1 MLPPTDHLRALA
13 VGALQRCGVAPGS
26 TAPARTPIT
35 GEGLGAFGA
44 GRRPRRCARPCGRR
58 RSARGARHR
67 RPSRG
72 EVVRRFGNLVRD
84 HLDDLATLISVEVG
98 KITAEARGEVQE
110 VIDVCDFAVGL
121 SRQLYGRSIAS
132 ERPAHRL
139 TETWQPLGPVGVV
152 TAFNFPAA
160 VWAWNAAI
168 ALVARGPGG
177 VEAEPVDAAHRAR
190 LRRAAATGAAERAAR
205 SRPGRARRRRRG
217 GGDGRRRSPAVAQR
231 HRLDGDG
238 RGARPARRRRASG
251 GACWSSAGTTRR
263 SSPRRPTSR

>member
-1 MLPPTDHLRALA
+1 MLHSTDQLRALA
-13 VGALQRCGVAPGS
+13 ADALDRCGVVDGAG
-26 TAPARTPIT
+26 APARTPIT
-35 GEGLGAFGA
+35 GEGLGAFGPA
-44 GRRPRRCARPCGRR
+44 TDLDDALDRAVAAFGTW
-58 RSARGARHR
+58 RSTPA
-67 RPSRG
+67 PVRG
-72 EVVRRFGNLVRD
+72 EVVRRFGNLVRE

-168 ALVARGPGG
+168 AWCVATPSCG
-177 VEAEPVDAAHRAR
+177 
-190 LRRAAATGAAERAAR
+190 
-205 SRPGRARRRRRG
+205 S
-217 GGDGRRRSPAVAQR
+217 
-231 HRLDGDG
+231 
-238 RGARPARRRRASG
+238 PARRRR
-251 GACWSSAGTTRR
+251 
-263 SSPRRPTSR
+263 